1 MNPRSLK
8 SHVEQAIAQSENEHI
23 TNVKIMSTNQL
34 KSGDLSIKTTTNNEM
49 QALRQFTND
58 WMHRS
63 VAARRYG
70 TRHSEYWYMEYE

>member
-34 KSGDLSIKTTTNNEM
+34 KSGDLSIKTTTNNECKLSGNSRM
-49 QALRQFTND
+49 IGCTDR
-58 WMHRS
+58 
-63 VAARRYG
+63 
-70 TRHSEYWYMEYE
+70 